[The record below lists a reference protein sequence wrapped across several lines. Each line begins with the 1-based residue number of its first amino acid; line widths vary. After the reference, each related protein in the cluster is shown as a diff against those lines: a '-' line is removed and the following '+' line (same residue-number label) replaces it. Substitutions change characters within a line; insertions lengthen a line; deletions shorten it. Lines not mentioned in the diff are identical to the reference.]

1 MAEMTKMEMAKIIA
15 RMSEELEALK
25 ASVKEQKPEA
35 KKPQTSPKGKKT
47 PAMTTEKVVMVKT
60 SPKGKVVLPVRK
72 GKTVNFDGWLNYKVW
87 VFNKPKMIELGG
99 EYDKTTRS
107 ILFPSAKAATAFCA
121 GFVPTLSE
129 AQYADQRQK
138 IADGFEARRAEKAA
152 ASEAD
157 GKASKKPSAKKA
169 DLIRKGKSSNKA
181 ESSAPVKKP
190 EWKERAHKGEKP
202 FANYSTYKEY
212 WHAMIGK

>member
-1 MAEMTKMEMAKIIA
+1 MTKMEMAKMIA

-152 ASEAD
+152 AS
-157 GKASKKPSAKKA
+157 KKPTAKKA
-169 DLIRKGKSSNKA
+169 DLIRKGKGSNKA

-190 EWKERAHKGEKP
+190 EWKERSGKGEKP
-202 FANYSTYKEY
+202 FANYSTYREY
-212 WHAMIGK
+212 WHAVIGK